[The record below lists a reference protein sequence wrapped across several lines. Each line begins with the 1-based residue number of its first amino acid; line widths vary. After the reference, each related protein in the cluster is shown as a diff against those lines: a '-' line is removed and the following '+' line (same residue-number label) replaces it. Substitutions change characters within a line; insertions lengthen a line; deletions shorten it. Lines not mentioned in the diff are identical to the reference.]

1 MNSISRSMALRRCQ
15 RGAVTVYVV
24 LAIGA
29 LLTGAF
35 AAFEVGRIYLA
46 NRQIQKLASLAALD
60 AVREVSACERAFGT
74 TPEAIRSQLEQRVD
88 ESLLRNGSTELVG
101 KLTIKIET
109 GELEAVPVTVNG
121 NAMTLRR
128 LAPSADSEIAS
139 ADAIRVTLTAP
150 FPTMLTRLLTSDAG
164 KRMEVSATAEQPLL
178 GTFAVGSGLASLNEG
193 ALNAVLAPLLGS
205 PNPLNLSLVDFN
217 GLADANVTAEALALA
232 LGVTVKDLSDPLALQ
247 VQSPVLPNVLG
258 NLADNLSGT
267 VSDAAVDAIR
277 DLADAAAASTET
289 FSVDQLLGGLGG
301 VSPDASVGNALD
313 IITTLA
319 QAANA
324 DPTGATTPIPINIGA
339 SVAGV
344 AVNSFIQIIEPPQ
357 RGQGRPGSDTAVA
370 RTAQIRLMI
379 RIDATGLLSGLQGA
393 LQGVISTALGLI
405 GAVTGLVSNVDV
417 TDALKIGI
425 DVEVARASA
434 FLDRIDCPQQGVNNS
449 MPIAQLS
456 AETGVASVI
465 VSSFSGNAADAPP
478 LDLGGEIP
486 VATVSIDATNLK
498 LLGLPL
504 PSLGQTTLDAALA
517 ASSLG
522 VSQTG
527 PEPLPRDVRLFE
539 RMSSSDG
546 QNYYEALGI
555 PEETAVTG
563 NPQTVGSATSLELD
577 LDLDIE
583 TTGTGLTGGLADVVA
598 GLSSVINTRVEPLL
612 STVGNLVGNRIDPI
626 LGALGIQTGTA
637 EVVMHTIEI
646 DRPLIATTQRPQI
659 AQ

>member
-15 RGAVTVYVV
+15 HGAVTVYVV

-74 TPEAIRSQLEQRVD
+74 TPEAIRTQLEQRVD
-88 ESLLRNGSTELVG
+88 ESLLRNGSAELVG
-101 KLTIKIET
+101 KLTILIET

-128 LAPSADSEIAS
+128 LAPSAESDIAS

-150 FPTMLTRLLTSDAG
+150 FPTMLTQFLSNDAG

-178 GTFAVGSGLASLNEG
+178 GTFSVGSGLASLNEG
-193 ALNAVLAPLLGS
+193 ALNAVLGPLLGS
-205 PNPLNLSLVDFN
+205 PDPLDLSLVDFN

-232 LGVTVKDLSDPLALQ
+232 LGVTVKDLSDPLALE
-247 VQSPVLPNVLG
+247 VQSPVLSNVLG

-277 DLADAAAASTET
+277 DLADAAASTET
-289 FSVDQLLGGLGG
+289 FSIDQLLGGLGG
-301 VSPDASVGNALD
+301 VSPDATVGNALD

-324 DPTGATTPIPINIGA
+324 DPDGATTPIPINIGA
-339 SVAGV
+339 SVAGIT
-344 AVNSFIQIIEPPQ
+344 VNNFIQIIEPPQ

-370 RTAQIRLMI
+370 RTAQIRLMV
-379 RIDATGLLSGLQGA
+379 RVDATDLLSGLQGA
-393 LQGVISTALGLI
+393 LQSVISTALGLI
-405 GAVTGLVSNVDV
+405 GSVTGMVSNVDV
-417 TDALKIGI
+417 ADALKIGI

-434 FLDRIDCPQQGVNNS
+434 FLDRIDCPQQGVNS
-449 MPIAQLS
+449 GMPIAQLS

-465 VSSFSGNAADAPP
+465 ISSFSGNAADAPP

-504 PSLGQTTLDAALA
+504 PSLGQTTLDSALA

-527 PEPLPRDVRLFE
+527 PNPLPRNVTLFE
-539 RMSSSDG
+539 QMSASDG
-546 QNYYEALGI
+546 KNYYEALGI

-563 NPQTVGSATSLELD
+563 NPQTVGSASSVELD

-583 TTGTGLTGGLADVVA
+583 TSGTGLTGGLADVA
-598 GLSSVINTRVEPLL
+598 AELSSVINTTVEPLL
-612 STVGNLVGNRIDPI
+612 SAVGNLAGTRIDPI

-659 AQ
+659 SP